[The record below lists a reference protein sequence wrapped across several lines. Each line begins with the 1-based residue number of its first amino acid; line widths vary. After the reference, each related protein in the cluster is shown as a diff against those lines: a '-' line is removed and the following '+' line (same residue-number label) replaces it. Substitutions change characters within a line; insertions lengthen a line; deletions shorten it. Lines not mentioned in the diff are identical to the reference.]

1 MDIITAYC
9 TDAGAIKRINQD
21 SLCIL
26 HAVFGSENVV
36 LSAVCDGL
44 GGLSDGETASSFV
57 ISRLSEWFENSVCKH
72 LKNGSSM
79 LAVRKDLD
87 LMLHETSEIINLYSD
102 KTGRLSGTTMTCM
115 LYIEHFGKFL
125 CAHIGDTRLYKITDE
140 KTEIL
145 TTDHSVLSDEIRK
158 GIISAEEASSDERQ
172 NQLTKCM
179 GAGLKNISFDYRIDS
194 AETGAVYM
202 ICSDGFRKKLKN
214 DEISSLYYSASA
226 EARLRELTD
235 LCIRRNE
242 TDNISAVL
250 VKLNEKAES

>member
-21 SLCIL
+21 SLCVM
-26 HAVFGSENVV
+26 HAVSGVENAV
-36 LSAVCDGL
+36 LLAVCDGL

-57 ISRLSEWFENSVCKH
+57 ITRLSEWFENSVRKH
-72 LKNGSSM
+72 IENKSTM
-79 LAVRKDLD
+79 LTVRKDLD
-87 LMLHETSEIINLYSD
+87 LMLHETSDIINLYSD
-102 KTGRLSGTTMTCM
+102 ETGRLSGTTMTCM

-158 GIISAEEASSDERQ
+158 GIISEEEASGDERQ

-194 AETGAVYM
+194 AETDAVYM

-214 DEISSLYYSASA
+214 DEISSIYSSASP
-226 EARLRELTD
+226 EARLRELAD

-250 VKLNEKAES
+250 LKLNEKA